1 MWKHNAG
8 NTGQTRELKN
18 GSSHTPKNKNKAPT
32 FSLSVCVSENFI
44 AFSLNPRVS
53 EMIFLEFGRGKWE
66 TENARKEKG
75 KVVRREMASGY
86 GE

>member
-1 MWKHNAG
+1 MQGIQDKPENSKMVAVTH
-8 NTGQTRELKN
+8 Q
-18 GSSHTPKNKNKAPT
+18 KNKNKAPT